1 MGAKHPNGLVFQIS
15 DVQPDKF
22 ATAVLMGKMKTR
34 WAMRSQSRTSYVAVI
49 HLFLLSSFYVILYMV
64 FNIWF

>member
-34 WAMRSQSRTSYVAVI
+34 
-49 HLFLLSSFYVILYMV
+49 
-64 FNIWF
+64 